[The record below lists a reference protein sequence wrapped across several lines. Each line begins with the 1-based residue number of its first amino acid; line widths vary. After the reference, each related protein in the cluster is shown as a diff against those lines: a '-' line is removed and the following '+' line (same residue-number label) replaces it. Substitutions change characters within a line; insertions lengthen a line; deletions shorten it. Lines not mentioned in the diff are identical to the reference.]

1 MRLCD
6 RSLALLSGLRIGITV
21 SCGVG
26 CRWVLDLALL
36 WLWYRPLAVAPIRP
50 LAWEPPYAV
59 GAALKSEKKE
69 KRLNVE
75 AKAWTS
81 LILSDDDCICA
92 IGITLILS
100 CYGMNVCVHPQ
111 ILVGSRNPP
120 VWWYLEVEPLGGDAC
135 TCGWTETLNVWCWR
149 SLPKDGLYCL
159 YEVGDFIRNSPA
171 EGELWVRM
179 CVCECVCE
187 LICSSAFGGKPSRFE
202 VT

>member
-1 MRLCD
+1 MRMWVW
-6 RSLALLSGLRIGITV
+6 SLASISGLRIQR
-21 SCGVG
+21 CCELW
-26 CRWVLDLALL
+26 CRLA
-36 WLWYRPLAVAPIRP
+36 AVAPIWP
-50 LAWEPPYAV
+50 LAWEAAYAAV
-59 GAALKSEKKE
+59 VTLKKKKK

-120 VWWYLEVEPLGGDAC
+120 VWWYLEVELLGGDAC